1 MPFPVLTKNERL
13 YILIVT
19 MIKQFRRFLI
29 LLISIY
35 SLTGCSGV
43 SSPQSHTGTPK
54 AVYAIDYKAD
64 THELSIKSINVTPS
78 LAGQNITPFAGVFQ
92 VGNAVFN
99 GSSVTAPVNITNNDS
114 SNWTGVQMQAY
125 KMLSGSATAADTD
138 LGTGWSIN
146 SPADGAWGW
155 LFTSGTS
162 GSQFTIAAGGQSVDK
177 IIGFNATADFVAVV
191 YIYANV
197 PVISQITPAVGLI
210 GSTVT
215 ISGYNFSTTGS
226 LTFSG
231 VTAAVQSWTT
241 NSIVATVPS
250 GITSGNVII
259 NTGDLNTPYS
269 NPVAFTPY
277 TTATVGGSPFDI
289 ARDASGNIWVPNYN
303 NNTVTELNSSGGTI
317 GTYPVGTQPTG
328 IAIDASGNVWTTN
341 FADNTVTE
349 LNSSGTPL
357 TTVTVGTS
365 PMGIA
370 IDASG
375 NIWITNNGANTVSKL
390 NSSGSIIG
398 TYNVGTVPWDIA
410 IDASGNVWVT
420 NNGAGTV
427 SELSSSGTPIT
438 TVTVGNSPWG
448 IAIDSSGNIWVI
460 NNGDNTVTKLTSSGA
475 VIGTYNAGSGP
486 WGIAIDASGN
496 IWITDSNNSTLT
508 ELNSSGNLIGT
519 YPVGNSP
526 DGMAID
532 ASGNIWVVNNI
543 DNTVTQLLGLTKGPQ
558 YFPYTGPQFP
568 GGGNF

>member
-1 MPFPVLTKNERL
+1 
-13 YILIVT
+13 
-19 MIKQFRRFLI
+19 MIKQVRRFFI
-29 LLISIY
+29 FLISLF

-43 SSPQSHTGTPK
+43 STSQRYTSTPR
-54 AVYAIDYKAD
+54 AVYAINYKAD
-64 THELSIKSINVTPS
+64 THKLSIKSINVTPS

-99 GSSVTAPVNITNNDS
+99 GSSVTAPVYITNNDS
-114 SNWTGVQMQAY
+114 SDWTGVEMQAY
-125 KMLSGSATAADTD
+125 NLLSGNSTAADTD
-138 LGTGWSIN
+138 LGTGWRID
-146 SPADGAWGW
+146 SPVDGAWGW
-155 LFTSGTS
+155 IFTSGTA

-231 VTAAVQSWTT
+231 VTAVVQSWTT

-250 GITSGNVII
+250 GITSGNVVVK
-259 NTGDLNTPYS
+259 TGDLNTPYS
-269 NPVAFTPY
+269 NPIVFTPY
-277 TTATVGGSPFDI
+277 TLATVGGSPFDI
-289 ARDASGNIWVPNYN
+289 ARDASGNLWVPNYN
-303 NNTVTELNSSGGTI
+303 DNTVTELNSTGSTI

-328 IAIDASGNVWTTN
+328 IAIDASGNAWITN

-349 LNSSGTPL
+349 LNSSGGTIGTFP
-357 TTVTVGTS
+357 VGTS

-375 NIWITNNGANTVSKL
+375 NVWVTNNGSNTVSEL
-390 NSSGSIIG
+390 NSSGSTIS
-398 TYNVGTVPWDIA
+398 TYTVGSVPWDIAIDSSGNVWVTNNGGGTVSELNSSGTLITTVTVGTSPWGIA
-410 IDASGNVWVT
+410 IDASGNVWV
-420 NNGAGTV
+420 
-427 SELSSSGTPIT
+427 
-438 TVTVGNSPWG
+438 
-448 IAIDSSGNIWVI
+448 I
-460 NNGDNTVTKLTSSGA
+460 NNGDGTVTELTSSGA

-543 DNTVTQLLGLTKGPQ
+543 DNTVTKLLGLTKGPQ